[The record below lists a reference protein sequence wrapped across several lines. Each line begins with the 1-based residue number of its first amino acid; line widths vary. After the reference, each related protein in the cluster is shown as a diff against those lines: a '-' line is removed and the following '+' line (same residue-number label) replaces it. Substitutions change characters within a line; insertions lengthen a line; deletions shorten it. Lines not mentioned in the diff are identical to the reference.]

1 MKRLGKISKKKKK
14 NIEFLRKTFNEKFV
28 VLDYPMQIV
37 ILCGGLATR
46 LGDMAK
52 DIPKS
57 MIEFEGKSFLEYQI
71 ENLKKHSIKD
81 IVLCVGHLSEQ
92 IDNYFG
98 NGKEFDVNI
107 KYSYDRDRPLGPI
120 GAVKNAES
128 LLEDR
133 FFIMY
138 GDSYL
143 TVDFQKVYYYF
154 TQHSKLGLMVVYK
167 NFDKYD
173 KSNLIVKNNMIV
185 AYGEKERTTDMIY
198 IDYGTSILR
207 KKSLDFIP
215 KNTFCSTGQF
225 FSNLISKKELLAFEV
240 KERFYHIGNPDA
252 LKEFRNFIRNQ

>member
-1 MKRLGKISKKKKK
+1 
-14 NIEFLRKTFNEKFV
+14 
-28 VLDYPMQIV
+28 MQIV

-46 LGDMAK
+46 LGDLAK

-57 MIEFEGKSFLEYQI
+57 MIQIEDKPFLEYQI
-71 ENLKKHSIKD
+71 ENLKKHQIKD
-81 IVLCVGHLSEQ
+81 IVLCVGHLFEQ
-92 IDNYFG
+92 IEDYFG
-98 NGKEFDVNI
+98 DGKKFGVNI
-107 KYSYDRDRPLGPI
+107 KYSYDRDKPLGPI

-128 LLEDR
+128 LLEEI

-143 TVDFQKVYYYF
+143 TIDFQNVYSYF
-154 TQHSKLGLMVVYK
+154 TQHNKLGLMVVYK

-198 IDYGTSILR
+198 IDYGTSLLR
-207 KKSLDFIP
+207 KKALDLIP
-215 KNTFCSTGQF
+215 KKSFYTTGQF
-225 FSNLISKKELLAFEV
+225 FSKLISKKELLAFEA

-252 LKEFRNFIRNQ
+252 LEEFRNFFRTQ